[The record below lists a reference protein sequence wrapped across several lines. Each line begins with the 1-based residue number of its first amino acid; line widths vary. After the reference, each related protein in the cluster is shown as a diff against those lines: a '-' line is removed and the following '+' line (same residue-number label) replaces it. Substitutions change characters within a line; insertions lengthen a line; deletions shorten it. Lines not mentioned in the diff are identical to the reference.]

1 MKFRRRRRS
10 SRSGSRRAATAGTRT
25 TTPSTP
31 RYAAAISTSGAPLPL
46 VNYRHGRPATMAR
59 WRSSSCSTSFPATCS
74 AARHEPSPATP
85 GPSRPRAAPSRAAPM
100 RGSSRRCWR
109 FSTCRSCIRSIWR
122 TSSAASSCFEIPR
135 RTSNTPGSMPTSS
148 AGSAASRTATIFWDE
163 QPRPKNRLSWMPA
176 AFPADDMT
184 AKRRCR
190 FRQPEYCTGRP
201 PGLRHPRPFQGETTM
216 TIQVGDKLPEAK
228 FRVMTAEGPQV
239 KTTDDIFKGKKV
251 ALFAV
256 PGAYTGTCHKMHL
269 PSIFLNAY
277 AIKNKGVDTIAIVSV
292 NDAFVMNA
300 WKRDTDQR
308 DEAVFLA
315 DGNADFTKAIGMEL
329 DASGNGL
336 GIRSKR
342 YSMLV
347 DNGVVKKFNIEPAPG
362 KVEVSGGDTL
372 LAQL

>member
-1 MKFRRRRRS
+1 
-10 SRSGSRRAATAGTRT
+10 
-25 TTPSTP
+25 
-31 RYAAAISTSGAPLPL
+31 
-46 VNYRHGRPATMAR
+46 MA
-59 WRSSSCSTSFPATCS
+59 
-74 AARHEPSPATP
+74 
-85 GPSRPRAAPSRAAPM
+85 
-100 RGSSRRCWR
+100 
-109 FSTCRSCIRSIWR
+109 
-122 TSSAASSCFEIPR
+122 
-135 RTSNTPGSMPTSS
+135 
-148 AGSAASRTATIFWDE
+148 
-163 QPRPKNRLSWMPA
+163 
-176 AFPADDMT
+176 
-184 AKRRCR
+184 
-190 FRQPEYCTGRP
+190 
-201 PGLRHPRPFQGETTM
+201 
-216 TIQVGDKLPEAK
+216 IQVGDKLPEAK

-277 AIKNKGVDTIAIVSV
+277 ALKGKGVDTIAIVSV

-308 DEAVFLA
+308 DEATFLA

-329 DASGNGL
+329 DASANGL

-347 DNGVVKKFNIEPAPG
+347 EDGKVSKLNLEPAPG

-372 LAQL
+372 LGQL